1 MMIRQGVP
9 TLPSAAAAA
18 TTAAATTA
26 ATAAAAATANAA
38 AKAASTTWRNKK
50 LVWNP
55 MALFVSLLTA
65 SQDDAEVT
73 IQLMHIIRRTLVDI
87 GQS

>member
-1 MMIRQGVP
+1 MIRQRVL

-18 TTAAATTA
+18 TTATVATTATA
-26 ATAAAAATANAA
+26 ATAADAAT
-38 AKAASTTWRNKK
+38 KAAGRIWRNEK
-50 LVWNP
+50 LVCNP

-73 IQLMHIIRRTLVDI
+73 IQLMHIICRSLSDI

>member
-1 MMIRQGVP
+1 MMIRQGVL
-9 TLPSAAAAA
+9 TLPSATAAA
-18 TTAAATTA
+18 TTAAATAATA
-26 ATAAAAATANAA
+26 TTAAAADAAT
-38 AKAASTTWRNKK
+38 KAAGTTWRNKK
-50 LVWNP
+50 LVCNP

-73 IQLMHIIRRTLVDI
+73 IQLMHIICRILSDI